1 MSGLLSFYAY
11 RDSLVHRLDP
21 RVKALWVALG
31 VLVIFTTEDWRV
43 LLGVLS
49 INVLL
54 TAVARI
60 ELRAL
65 APMFQVLVLFGLVI
79 LVFQVL
85 FQRGPVFA
93 TIGPFGLHQAGLTI
107 TREVWLRLANLSLLF
122 TQFIMWTHPT
132 DIALMWISVG
142 VPYRYAMLGALAVR
156 FFPIFQ
162 GEVGRIQ
169 DAQRVRGRP
178 LHTTAQRITGLVT
191 VVLPFV
197 LRVLKRTNDVSVAM
211 ELRGYG
217 YAATRTFGRAL
228 AMRPA
233 DWAVAAVL
241 VVAVCSRI
249 AAIVGRP

>member
-1 MSGLLSFYAY
+1 VTGLLSFYAY
-11 RDSLVHRLDP
+11 RESRIHRLDP

-43 LLGVLS
+43 LLGVLA
-49 INVLL
+49 INVLF
-54 TAVARI
+54 TAAARI

-65 APMFQVLVLFGLVI
+65 LPMFQVLVLFGIVI
-79 LVFQVL
+79 LIFQVL
-85 FQRGPVFA
+85 FQGGPVFA
-93 TIGPFGLHQAGLTI
+93 SIGPLGLHWAGLTI

-122 TQFIMWTHPT
+122 AQFIMWTHPT
-132 DIALMWISVG
+132 DIALMWISIG

-169 DAQRVRGRP
+169 DAQRVRGRA
-178 LHTTAQRITGLVT
+178 LHTTAQRIAGMVT

-197 LRVLKRTNDVSVAM
+197 LRVLKRTNDVAVAM

-217 YAATRTFGRAL
+217 YAPTRTFGRTL
-228 AMRPA
+228 AMRPT
-233 DWAVAAVL
+233 DWGVAAVL
-241 VVAVCSRI
+241 VVTACARLLAI
-249 AAIVGRP
+249 AGRP

>member
-1 MSGLLSFYAY
+1 VSGLLSFYGY
-11 RDSLVHRLDP
+11 RDSRIHRLDP
-21 RVKALWVALG
+21 RVKALWVIFG
-31 VLVIFTTEDWRV
+31 VLVIFSTDDWRMMLALATV
-43 LLGVLS
+43 
-49 INVLL
+49 NVLL
-54 TAVARI
+54 TVAARI

-65 APMFQVLVLFGLVI
+65 APMLQVLALFGAVI
-79 LVFQVL
+79 LVFQLL

-93 TIGPFGLHQAGLTI
+93 AIGPLGLHTAGLVI

-122 TQFIMWTHPT
+122 AQFIMWTHPT
-132 DIALMWISVG
+132 DIALMWLSLG

-169 DAQRVRGRP
+169 DAQRVRGRA
-178 LHTTAQRITGLVT
+178 LHTTAQRIAGLVT

-197 LRVLKRTNDVSVAM
+197 LRVLKRTNDVAVAM

-217 YAATRTFGRAL
+217 YARTRTFARAL
-228 AMRPA
+228 AMRPV

-241 VVAVCSRI
+241 I
-249 AAIVGRP
+249 AAVGARIVAIAGRP